1 MAFTIS
7 FKLRLSFDC
16 LLFCNSDT
24 RFSMRVHISSLH
36 SILAILFGECIL
48 IPLFSN
54 DLFLLGVALD
64 IRSQTTDAYFT
75 GVLGKPTG
83 VPIIFAVLGIAPSPI
98 FFLA

>member
-1 MAFTIS
+1 
-7 FKLRLSFDC
+7 
-16 LLFCNSDT
+16 
-24 RFSMRVHISSLH
+24 MRVHISSLR

-48 IPLFSN
+48 IPLFCN

-75 GVLGKPTG
+75 GVLGKTTG
-83 VPIIFAVLGIAPSPI
+83 VPIIFAVLGIQNVAPSPI